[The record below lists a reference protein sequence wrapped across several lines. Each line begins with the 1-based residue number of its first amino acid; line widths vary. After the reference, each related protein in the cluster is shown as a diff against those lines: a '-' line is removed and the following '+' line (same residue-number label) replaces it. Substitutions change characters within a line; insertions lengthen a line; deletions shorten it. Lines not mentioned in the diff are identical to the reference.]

1 MKAIRTSILEEYENK
16 IYTTKTINRPFFS
29 TDFHF
34 HEECQL
40 VYVIESEGKR
50 IVGDSVEHF
59 ESGELIFLGPNIPHV
74 WHNEKGLLTKDIA
87 EVNARSISVF
97 FNPQR
102 LNDLLTQFG
111 DFKKF
116 EEIVV
121 KARRGI
127 KFYGNTKTD
136 LIDLVYKI
144 TEEKDDF
151 SRMVLLINILK
162 MLSKTSEYEF
172 LATSGYVNNY
182 KLKDRDRMDK
192 VFKYV
197 FDNFSK
203 EMNLETVSNL
213 IGMNKQAFCRFFKER
228 TQKTFIEFVN
238 EVKIAQACKLIANK
252 DMLIGNVAL
261 ECGFYTISNFNKF
274 FKLMM
279 GITPRQ
285 YRQQL
290 L

>member
-1 MKAIRTSILEEYENK
+1 MKAIKTSILEEYENK
-16 IYTTKTINRPFFS
+16 IYTTKIVNRPTFS

-74 WHNEKGLLTKDIA
+74 WHNEKGRLPKDIT
-87 EVNARSISVF
+87 EINARSISLF

-116 EEIVV
+116 EEIIV
-121 KARRGI
+121 KACRGI
-127 KFYGNTKTD
+127 KFHGETKTD

-144 TEEKDDF
+144 AEEKEDF
-151 SRMVLLINILK
+151 SKMILLINILK
-162 MLSKTSEYEF
+162 ILSKTSEYEF

-197 FDNFSK
+197 FDNFST